1 MDNRPRSK
9 PCSTGSGSGPRQRA
23 GDIFR
28 RMLLV
33 FTIGFIVL
41 AIVAGILTKEL
52 GIVVVPLCTYVLM
65 VIFALCCRRLLMQDL
80 DDE

>member
-1 MDNRPRSK
+1 
-9 PCSTGSGSGPRQRA
+9 
-23 GDIFR
+23 
-28 RMLLV
+28 MLLV

-41 AIVAGILTKEL
+41 ATVAGILTKEL